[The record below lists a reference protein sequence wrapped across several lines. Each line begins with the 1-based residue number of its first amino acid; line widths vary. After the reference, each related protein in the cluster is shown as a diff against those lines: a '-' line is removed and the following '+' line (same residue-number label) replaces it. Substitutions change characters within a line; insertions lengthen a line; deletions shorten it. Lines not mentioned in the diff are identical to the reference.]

1 MKNLMKIFLAGVM
14 LSFSLNI
21 LAKDAKCDNT
31 STCVDSNYFVAE
43 VKKISYR
50 GNTLIA
56 QVQYKSKINFFD
68 ADFKNGYAL
77 ILDSNGNEFR
87 VDGKNISSFRLGNGK
102 TRVLSLRFKGGDKS
116 SITAPFDLT
125 IKASKEHGE
134 ITFFDLNTN
143 K

>member
-31 STCVDSNYFVAE
+31 STCVDSSHFIATVE
-43 VKKISYR
+43 KMSKR
-50 GNTLIA
+50 GLNTTIQIKYL
-56 QVQYKSKINFFD
+56 SKVYDFD
-68 ADFKNGYAL
+68 ADFKDGYAI
-77 ILDSNGNEFR
+77 ILDNNGSEFK
-87 VDGKNISSFRLGNGK
+87 VDGKSISGFAIKKGLS
-102 TRVLSLRFKGGDKS
+102 RVISLRFKGDIS
-116 SITAPFDLT
+116 TPFDLT